1 MSTQGFFNLLYQV
14 AIVLTIITFGMGF
27 VYLFTSGEES
37 EE

>member
-14 AIVLTIITFGMGF
+14 AIVLTIITFAMGF
-27 VYLFTSGEES
+27 VHLFTSREES

>member
-14 AIVLTIITFGMGF
+14 AIVLAIVTFGMGF
-27 VYLFTSGEES
+27 VYLFTSAEES